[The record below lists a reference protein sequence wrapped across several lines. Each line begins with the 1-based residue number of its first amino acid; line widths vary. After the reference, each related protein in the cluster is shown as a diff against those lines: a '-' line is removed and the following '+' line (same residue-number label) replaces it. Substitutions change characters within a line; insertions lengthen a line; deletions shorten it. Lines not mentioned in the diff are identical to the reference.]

1 LGTRQKSIIALTVVS
16 LIVYLAGLLVAA
28 SVWKSDEN
36 ASAPEKRSGSIEIG
50 GRKRVY
56 FVHTPPAYDGKK
68 SLPLVLVLHGGGQ
81 SPESAEWMSGM
92 STKADSEN
100 FLVAYPSGTGRL
112 SRMPTWN
119 SGNCCGYALENK
131 VDDVAFLSALID
143 KLEHDYSVDSK
154 RVYVTGMSNG
164 GMMSYRL
171 ACEAAGKIAAIAPVE
186 GAQNVECRPAAPVS
200 VIVFHGTAD
209 RHVAYDGGTAR
220 SQIGPARVDDSVA
233 SAISFWVREDACAAT
248 PQNKATGAV
257 HTDIYTGCKDGTAV
271 TLYAIQGGHHT
282 WPGGRMS
289 GNKVPATDLMWA
301 FFTEHPKQ

>member
-1 LGTRQKSIIALTVVS
+1 MERRHKSIIALTVVA
-16 LIVYLAGLLVAA
+16 LFVYLAGLLVAA

-36 ASAPEKRSGSIEIG
+36 ASAPEKRSDSLEIG
-50 GRKRVY
+50 GRKRAY

-92 STKADSEN
+92 SAKADSEN

-154 RVYVTGMSNG
+154 RVYVTGISNG

-171 ACEAAGKIAAIAPVE
+171 ACEAADKVAAIAPVE
-186 GAQNVECRPAAPVS
+186 GAQNVECRPGAPVS

-209 RHVAYDGGTAR
+209 QHVAFDGGTGR
-220 SQIGPARVDDSVA
+220 FQIGPSRVDNSVA
-233 SAISFWVREDACAAT
+233 SAVSFWAREDECSA
-248 PQNKATGAV
+248 KAKIEETSAV
-257 HTDIYTGCKDGTAV
+257 HAQAYTGCKDGTAV
-271 TLYAIQGGHHT
+271 KLYAIQGGHHN
-282 WPGGRMS
+282 WPGGHMS
-289 GNKVPATDLMWA
+289 GNHVPATDLMWA
-301 FFTEHPKQ
+301 FFVEHPKQ